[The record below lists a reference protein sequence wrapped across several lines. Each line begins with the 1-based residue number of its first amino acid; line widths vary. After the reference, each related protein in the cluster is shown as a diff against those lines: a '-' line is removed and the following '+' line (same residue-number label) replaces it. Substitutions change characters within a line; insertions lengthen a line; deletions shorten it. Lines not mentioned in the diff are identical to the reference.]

1 MKLAATLLALLPL
14 AFASPAFAAD
24 ASTLTV
30 RDAAPRG
37 LIEDRDQ
44 AREVRVV
51 FSEAMVPLGKADGR
65 GAPWFRIAPS
75 AKGTL
80 RWAGTDTLV
89 FTPEEPLPWG
99 TKYTVTIDGTA
110 TAVSGRKLGQPHRFE
125 FTTPVL
131 RLREAQVY
139 RQAGRGDSPA
149 MVGLRFNQPVDGAAL
164 LQHAQLAVTFEPY
177 AWAPPAL
184 PAATQKAMGPGAVAA
199 YDAKV
204 KAAKAAAAASG
215 PVAVELAAEWDRER
229 LGHGDDLV
237 VLKTTTA
244 PPPGSRLRVTLG
256 AGARGTGGPETPGEP
271 RHETVR
277 LEGAFFVQGFAC
289 VASCEPDSWNPLKVR
304 GRARLAQF
312 ARHVRVRE
320 VLADGKTQELAP
332 RAVEIDPEEEADH
345 DYGTPDWRESVAVT
359 LPQLGYDF
367 APGRTYEV
375 VLAPGLESF
384 DGQKLGYVWIDR
396 VENWHQRA
404 ATSFG
409 GGHGVWESGGGT
421 ALPFYARNLKD
432 VRHWAAKVAPDQ
444 LVPTLL
450 KLRDKSF
457 AEPPAGAGTV
467 RTLAP
472 VPDVSQSYALELK
485 DVLGGPTGVAWV
497 ALRNGTPIPRSHAG
511 SSAVRATLVQVT
523 DLGLTVKDS
532 PQGTLLFVTRLSDG
546 APVAGAKVALRDLQ
560 NAVRWSGE
568 TGPDGTA
575 MSPPLALRGDESYW
589 QLAFVATAEKDGDF
603 AYALSDWTEGIE
615 PWYFGT
621 YYDLEQAKP
630 MLRGTAFADRGVYKL
645 GEQVRLKLILR
656 SDTASGMKLLPAGTE
671 AKVTV
676 ETSQSDE
683 LLAQTVKLGEWS
695 SAELK
700 VDIPAAA
707 PLGNY
712 SVKVEVE
719 GQQRPVYGS
728 FLVAA
733 YRRPDFRV
741 DANLAA
747 EDAVAGAKLAG
758 VVSGRYLFGVPMA
771 EKEARWSL
779 TKRALREPAPAVLER
794 WQPERWAFF
803 AEEDENFRGWDETV
817 AEGDGKLDGDGR
829 LAMAAETDRALGH
842 PHLFTLEGTVTDA
855 SRQQIAGRA
864 SFRVEAMPYA
874 VAVKRPPFFADV
886 EGGLETEIAAVAAD
900 GTAVAGAEVTVSLVQ
915 IQWNS
920 VRRAEGGGFYT
931 WETEKREVPAGE
943 WTVKTAA
950 TPQPLKVPLPTGG
963 YFELRAKAQDA
974 EGRSTTTTTGFYALG
989 GGYTAWQRYDH
1000 NRIDL
1005 VPEKK
1010 TWKPGETA
1018 RIVVKSP
1025 WETATALLTTEREGI
1040 RSRRVF
1046 TLDSTQKTIDVPVGE
1061 ADVPNLFVSLLLVRG
1076 RTGEYTPEDSSDPG
1090 KPAFRVGLVA
1100 LQVDDGSKRLDV
1112 KVATDREEY
1121 RPGAKATVSVAVK
1134 DAEGKPAASEVTLW
1148 AVDEGV
1154 LKLTGYEAP
1163 DPRGSVWVEKAL
1175 QVLTQDSRQYIVSR
1189 RAVIPKGGDEGGGG
1203 GSDEGGTTVRRD
1215 FRVLAFWLGSLPT
1228 AADGTASTEV
1238 ALPEDLTAYRVMAVA
1253 GDKASRFG
1261 AGQREL
1267 RISKPLLLKPA
1278 FPRFLTLGDEARFG
1292 AVVTSRLKQP
1302 GDAIVTFKS
1311 LDPGVLVVEGAPTQ
1325 TVALQ
1330 PERSREVR
1338 FALKAKAA
1346 GRARVQ
1352 MSVRMRDEAD
1362 AFEET
1367 LPVQVVVV
1375 PEVVAA
1381 HGQAAPESKEAL
1393 ALPKNVV
1400 PGYGGLDVS
1409 LASTALVGLGEG
1421 ARYLVEYPYGC
1432 AEQRASATLGLVL
1445 AAELGGA
1452 FAIPGLE
1459 PSKLGPAAD
1468 QGLAELP
1475 AYQCDSG
1482 HFAYWK
1488 GGCRWTNTWL
1498 TAYVAH
1504 VLQRGKAAGRAV
1516 DAGALERALGAL
1528 ERDLTAT
1535 PADLRLAPANA
1546 ASLAFAAAVAVTGGR
1561 NVDTAV
1567 NRLYDARERLPIFG
1581 TAHLLDALQA
1591 KGESG
1596 PRRDDLRRRL
1606 GNALRREGGYAH
1618 FEEANDADLLWL
1630 WSSSARTSA
1639 MGLGALSRLDA
1650 DPKDAAA
1657 IARWLL
1663 EARKKGRWGNTQ
1675 ENAWALSGL
1684 VDYYRKYETVEPDF
1698 EALATLAGQAVA
1710 SGTFQGRSA
1719 VAQDSAVPM
1728 AQLASRIGAATGEVP
1743 LVFSREGQGTLFWSA
1758 RLRYAED
1765 AAEFAAMQQGFRIER
1780 AYAPGKGPAP
1790 ASPLRSFA
1798 AGDLVKVTLTLELPQ
1813 ERRYVAVSDP
1823 LPAGFEA
1830 VDSWFQTTARDLV
1843 RAEESENE
1851 ESDWREAWRKGGFDH
1866 VERHDDRVQLFA
1878 TRLAAG
1884 KHTFTYLARATTAG
1898 TFRVGPARVEEMYAP
1913 EVFGRSASDTV
1924 TVAPP
1929 AEPAASR

>member
-1 MKLAATLLALLPL
+1 MKPSRAAAILASFALLLAP
-14 AFASPAFAAD
+14 AAFAAD
-24 ASTLTV
+24 VAALTV
-30 RDAAPRG
+30 RDSAPRG
-37 LIEDRDQ
+37 LIEDVDQ
-44 AREVRVV
+44 ATEVRVV

-65 GAPWFRIAPS
+65 GAPYFRMVPS
-75 AKGTL
+75 AKGSL
-80 RWAGTDTLV
+80 RWAGTDTLI
-89 FTPEEPLPWG
+89 FTPEQPLPFG
-99 TKYTVTIDGTA
+99 TKYTVTIDATA
-110 TAVSGRKLGQPHRFE
+110 SAVSGRKLGKPHVFE
-125 FTTPVL
+125 FTTPVV

-139 RQAGRGDSPA
+139 RETGRGDSPA
-149 MVGLRFNQPVDGAAL
+149 VIGLRFNQPVDPAAL
-164 LQHAQLAVTFEPY
+164 LPHLAVSFEPY
-177 AWAPPAL
+177 EWAPPTL
-184 PAATQKAMGPGAVAA
+184 PAATRKAMGPGAVAA
-199 YDAKV
+199 YEAKV
-204 KAAKAAAAASG
+204 KAAYNAATASG
-215 PVAVELAAEWDRER
+215 PVAVALAAKWNTDR
-229 LGHGDDLV
+229 LGAGEDLV
-237 VLKTTTA
+237 VVTTTT
-244 PPPGSRLRVTLG
+244 PPPTGSRLRVTLG
-256 AGARGTGGPETPGEP
+256 AGARGTGGPETPGQA
-271 RHETVR
+271 RFETVR
-277 LEGAFFVQGFAC
+277 LEAAFFVQGFSC
-289 VASCEPDSWNPLKVR
+289 VTSCEPDAWNPLKIR
-304 GRARLAQF
+304 GGLRLAQ
-312 ARHVRVRE
+312 AAKHVRVRE
-320 VLADGKTQELAP
+320 VLADGTTRDLTP
-332 RAVEIDPEEEADH
+332 RATELDPEAEADH
-345 DYGTPDWRESVAVT
+345 DYGTPDWRDSVAVS
-359 LPQLGYDF
+359 LAQLGHDF
-367 APGRTYEV
+367 GPGKTYEIV
-375 VLAPGLESF
+375 VAPALESN
-384 DGQKLGYVWIDR
+384 DGQKLGYVWIER

-421 ALPFYARNLKD
+421 ALPYYARNLKT
-432 VRHWAAKVAPDQ
+432 VTHWAARVAPEE

-450 KLRDKSF
+450 KLRARNF
-457 AEPPAGAGTV
+457 AEAPAGEGTV

-472 VPDVSQSYALELK
+472 VADVSQSYALELK
-485 DVLGGPTGVAWV
+485 EVLGGPRGVAWV
-497 ALRNGTPIPRSHAG
+497 ALRNGQPVARAHAG
-511 SSAVRATLVQVT
+511 STTVRASLVQVT

-532 PQGTLLFVTRLSDG
+532 PQGTLVFVTRLADG
-546 APVAGAKVALRDLQ
+546 APVAGASVTLRGLD
-560 NAVRWSGE
+560 NKVRWSGE
-568 TGPDGTA
+568 TGADGTA
-575 MSPPLALRGDESYW
+575 LSPAVALRSGENYW
-589 QLAFVATAEKDGDF
+589 ELAFVATAEKDGDF
-603 AYALSDWTEGIE
+603 AYSLSDWTEGIE
-615 PWYFGT
+615 PWYFNG
-621 YYDLEQAKP
+621 YYSLDEAKP
-630 MLRGTAFADRGVYKL
+630 MLRGAAFVDRGVYKL
-645 GEQVRLKLILR
+645 GEQARLKVVLR
-656 SDTASGMKLLPAGTE
+656 SDTATGMKLLPAGTE

-676 ETSQSDE
+676 ENSQSDE
-683 LLAQTVKLGEWS
+683 VFSETLKLNEWS
-695 SAELK
+695 SGELK
-700 VDIPAAA
+700 VDVPASG

-719 GQQRPVYGS
+719 GQERQVYGS

-747 EDAVAGAKLAG
+747 PEVVAGAKLAG

-771 EKEARWSL
+771 EKEARWTLS
-779 TKRALREPAPAVLER
+779 KRALREPSEAVQER
-794 WQPERWAFF
+794 WQQERWAFF
-803 AEEDENFRGWDETV
+803 GEDEDLRTWDDTV
-817 AEGDGKLDGDGR
+817 AQGEGQLDASGR
-829 LAMAAETDRALGH
+829 LAMNAETERGLGH
-842 PHLFTLEGTVTDA
+842 PYLFTLEGTVTDA
-855 SRQQIAGRA
+855 SRQQISGRA
-864 SFRVEAMPYA
+864 SFRVEPMPYA
-874 VAVKRPPFFADV
+874 LAVKRPSFFADADK
-886 EGGLETEIAAVAAD
+886 GIDTELAAVAAD
-900 GTAVAGAEVTVSLVQ
+900 GQAVAGAEIQVSLVQ

-920 VRRAEGGGFYT
+920 VRRAEGGGYYA

-943 WTVKTAA
+943 WTVKSAA
-950 TPQPLKVPLPTGG
+950 TPQPLHVAVPTGG

-974 EGRSTTTTTGFYALG
+974 DGRSTTTTTGFYALG
-989 GGYTAWQRYDH
+989 GGYTAWERYDH

-1005 VPEKK
+1005 VPEKT

-1046 TLDSTQKTIDVPVGE
+1046 TLDTTQKTIEVAIGE
-1061 ADVPNLFVSLLLVRG
+1061 ADVPNVFVALMLVKG
-1076 RTGEYTPEDSSDPG
+1076 RTGEYVPEDSSDPG
-1090 KPAFRVGLVA
+1090 KPAFRMGSVMLK
-1100 LQVDDGSKRLDV
+1100 VDDGSKRLAV
-1112 KVATDREEY
+1112 SVATDREEY
-1121 RPGAKATVSVAVK
+1121 RPGAKAKVSVAVK
-1134 DAEGKPAASEVTLW
+1134 DAAGQPAPSEVTLW

-1154 LKLTGYEAP
+1154 LKLTGYDTP
-1163 DPRGSVWVEKAL
+1163 DLRGSVWVEKAL
-1175 QVLTQDSRQYIVSR
+1175 QVLTQDSRQFIVSR

-1203 GSDEGGTTVRRD
+1203 GTDDGGTTVRRD

-1292 AVVTSRLKQP
+1292 AVVTSRLKEP

-1311 LDPGVLVVEGAPTQ
+1311 LDPGVLAIEGAPTQ

-1338 FALKAKAA
+1338 FALRAKAT

-1352 MSVRMRDEAD
+1352 MSVRMRDESD

-1393 ALPKNVV
+1393 TLPASLV

-1445 AAELGGA
+1445 AGELGGA

-1459 PSKLGPAAD
+1459 AGKLGPAAD
-1468 QGLAELP
+1468 QGLAEL
-1475 AYQCDSG
+1475 ATFQCGSG

-1488 GGCRWTNTWL
+1488 GGCRWSNTWL
-1498 TAYVAH
+1498 TAYLTH
-1504 VLQRGKAAGRAV
+1504 VLQRGQAAGRTV
-1516 DAGALERALGAL
+1516 DAAVLDRALGAL

-1535 PADLRLAPANA
+1535 PSDTKLAPASA
-1546 ASLAFAAAVAVTGGR
+1546 ASLAFAASVAATGGR

-1581 TAHLLDALQA
+1581 TAHLLDALVA
-1591 KGESG
+1591 RGESG
-1596 PRRDDLRRRL
+1596 PRREDLLRRL

-1618 FEEANDADLLWL
+1618 FEEAADADLLWL

-1639 MGLGALSRLDA
+1639 MGLGALSRTDA
-1650 DPKDAAA
+1650 NAKDAAA
-1657 IARWLL
+1657 IAKWLL

-1675 ENAWALSGL
+1675 ENAWALAGL
-1684 VDYYRKYETVEPDF
+1684 VDYYKKYESVEPDF
-1698 EALATLAGQAVA
+1698 QALVTLAGEAVA
-1710 SGTFQGRSA
+1710 RGTFQGRSA
-1719 VAQDSAVPM
+1719 VAQTTALPM
-1728 AQLASRIGAATGEVP
+1728 VTLAPKLAGTSGNVP
-1743 LVFSREGQGTLFWSA
+1743 LVFTREGQGTLFWSA

-1765 AAEFAAMQQGFRIER
+1765 AQDFAAMEQGFRIER
-1780 AYAPGKGPAP
+1780 SYAPGEGPEP
-1790 ASPLRSFA
+1790 ATPLRSFA
-1798 AGDLVKVTLTLELPQ
+1798 AGDLVKVTLTLDLPQ
-1813 ERRYVAVSDP
+1813 ERRYVAVADP

-1843 RAEESENE
+1843 RAEADENE
-1851 ESDWREAWRKGGFDH
+1851 ETDWREAWRKGGFDH

-1898 TFRVGPARVEEMYAP
+1898 TFRVGPARAEEMYAP

-1924 TVAPP
+1924 TVASP
-1929 AEPAASR
+1929 ATK